1 MSPTGFL
8 SAAVAE
14 VAPDEFED
22 VWLLAHPD
30 ITAAAARTAAAAITM
45 RRYVLMAP
53 LLKLV
58 AVDPLRRMGK
68 TRHRLPTRPV
78 VPYELAV
85 GSLGFAG
92 TRMNWS
98 RY

>member
-1 MSPTGFL
+1 MSPTGLL

-58 AVDPLRRMGK
+58 AVDPLRRIGK
-68 TRHRLPTRPV
+68 RDNGYTARCSRWRATPVPRTWGRGRLI
-78 VPYELAV
+78 LKN
-85 GSLGFAG
+85 SL
-92 TRMNWS
+92 
-98 RY
+98 